1 MYRIGELWIL
11 MKGTYMEH
19 EVIVIGSGP
28 AGLTA
33 ALYLARANLKP
44 LVFAGS
50 QPGGQLMITTEV
62 DNYPGFPEGIQGP
75 ELMQKMLDQ
84 AKRFGAEISN
94 EDVTRVDFSRK
105 DSDSEPLKLWVGEQE
120 YRTKSVVIATGA
132 SALWLGLE
140 SETRLRGHG
149 VSACATCDGFF
160 FKNKNIAVVGGG
172 DTAMEEATFL
182 THFAASVTVIHR
194 RDSLRASKV
203 MQDKA
208 KNDPKISFLWDSVV
222 EEVLGEE
229 KVSGLRV
236 RNVKTGSVQELPFEG
251 LFLAIGHKPNTS
263 IFKDSGLVFD
273 EGGYLVGEHETWTKI
288 DGVFIAGDVSDHQ
301 YRQAITAAGSGCK
314 AAIDVERW
322 LGTRMTETNW

>member
-1 MYRIGELWIL
+1 MISD
-11 MKGTYMEH
+11 
-19 EVIVIGSGP
+19 VIVIGSGP

-44 LVFAGS
+44 VVLAGN

-62 DNYPGFPEGIQGP
+62 DNFPGFPEGIQGP
-75 ELMQKMLDQ
+75 ELMQRMVDQ
-84 AKRFGAEISN
+84 AKRFGAEFVN
-94 EDVTRVDFSRK
+94 EDVTKVDFSRNAY
-105 DSDSEPLKLWVGEQE
+105 SEGALRLWVGKVE
-120 YRTKSVVIATGA
+120 YQAKAVIVATGA
-132 SALWLGLE
+132 SAVWLNLE

-182 THFAASVTVIHR
+182 TRFAAHVTIIHR
-194 RDSLRASKV
+194 RDTLRASKI

-208 KNDPKISFLWDSVV
+208 KSDPKISFLWNSSV
-222 EEVLGEE
+222 EEVLGDE
-229 KVSGLRV
+229 KVNGLRV
-236 RNVKTGSVQELPFEG
+236 RDVVTGQTQELPFDG

-263 IFKDSGLVFD
+263 VFKDSGLVFD
-273 EGGYLVGEHETWTKI
+273 DGGYLVAEHETWSKV
-288 DGVFIAGDVSDHQ
+288 DGVFVAGDVVDHE

-322 LGTRMTETNW
+322 LGKSSTQTNW

>member
-1 MYRIGELWIL
+1 MIRD
-11 MKGTYMEH
+11 
-19 EVIVIGSGP
+19 VIVIGSGP

-44 LVFAGS
+44 LVLAGN

-62 DNYPGFPEGIQGP
+62 DNFPGFPEGIQGP
-75 ELMQKMLDQ
+75 VLMQQMMDQ
-84 AKRFGAEISN
+84 VKRFGAELIT
-94 EDVTRVDFSRK
+94 EDVTKVDFSRK
-105 DSDSEPLKLWVGEQE
+105 NADSEPLKVWVGDTE
-120 YRTKSVVIATGA
+120 YQAKAVVVATGA
-132 SALWLGLE
+132 SAMWLNLE

-172 DTAMEEATFL
+172 DTAVEEATFL
-182 THFAASVTVIHR
+182 TRFASHVTIIHR
-194 RDSLRASKV
+194 RDTLRASKI

-208 KNDPKISFLWDSVV
+208 KSDPKISFLWDSIV
-222 EEVLGEE
+222 EEVLGDE
-229 KVSGLRV
+229 KVTGLKV
-236 RNVKTGSVQELPFEG
+236 KNVKTNETKDMPFDG

-263 IFKDSGLVFD
+263 VFKDSGLVFD
-273 EGGYLVGEHETWTKI
+273 DGGYLVAEHETWSKL
-288 DGVFIAGDVSDHQ
+288 DGVFLAGDVVDHE

-322 LGTRMTETNW
+322 LGKSATQTNW

>member
-1 MYRIGELWIL
+1 MFTIVQQLIG
-11 MKGTYMEH
+11 KDFYMIRD
-19 EVIVIGSGP
+19 VIVIGSGP

-44 LVFAGS
+44 LVLAGN

-62 DNYPGFPEGIQGP
+62 DNFPGFPEGIQGP
-75 ELMQKMLDQ
+75 VLMQQMVDQ
-84 AKRFGAEISN
+84 AKRFGAEIIN
-94 EDVTRVDFSRK
+94 ENVTKVDFSRK
-105 DSDSEPLKLWVGEQE
+105 DADSGPLRMWIGETE
-120 YRTKSVVIATGA
+120 YLSKAVVVATGA
-132 SALWLGLE
+132 SAMWLGLE

-172 DTAMEEATFL
+172 DTAVEEATFL
-182 THFAASVTVIHR
+182 TRFASQVTIIHR
-194 RDSLRASKV
+194 RDTLRASKI

-222 EEVLGEE
+222 EEVLGDE
-229 KVSGLRV
+229 KVSGLKIK
-236 RNVKTGSVQELPFEG
+236 NVKTNDVKDMPFDG

-273 EGGYLVGEHETWTKI
+273 DGGYLVAEHDTWSKL
-288 DGVFIAGDVSDHQ
+288 DGVFLAGDVVDHE

-322 LGTRMTETNW
+322 LGKSSTQTNW